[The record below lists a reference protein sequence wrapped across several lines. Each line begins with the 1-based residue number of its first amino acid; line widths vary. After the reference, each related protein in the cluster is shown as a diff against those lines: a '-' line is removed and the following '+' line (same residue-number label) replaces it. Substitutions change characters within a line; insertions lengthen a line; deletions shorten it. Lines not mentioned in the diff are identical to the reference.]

1 MNIALPPSRRP
12 QLVVALL
19 TLVAAAVLA
28 AVLSLGGSPGRALA
42 DQNPNNI
49 ACHGF
54 VQKGNPDADDPTATQ
69 VAYTFGCN
77 APITGYQVQPQYEVQ
92 GLETEVFAV
101 DGTTKQVV
109 PTDAFSCFGDIPG
122 YGVNCTGTY
131 GGHYR
136 QVKGSFSIDRPLC
149 AEPRV
154 DPVVTVTWATADA
167 TGKVTQY
174 LSGPFDLGRP
184 RGCPRSKGRH
194 PLRIPKVKQDSP
206 Y

>member
-1 MNIALPPSRRP
+1 MPLADWSWRRP
-12 QLVVALL
+12 KAVAALAVTL
-19 TLVAAAVLA
+19 AAGALVAVL
-28 AVLSLGGSPGRALA
+28 VLGGSPGRALA

-54 VQKGNPDADDPTATQ
+54 VKKGAPEADDPTATQ

-77 APITGYQVQPQYEVQ
+77 GPITGYQIQPQYEIQ
-92 GLETEVFAV
+92 GIETEVFAV

-122 YGVNCTGTY
+122 FGVNCTGTY

-136 QVKGSFSIDRPLC
+136 QVRGRFSLDRALC
-149 AEPRV
+149 EEPRV
-154 DPVVTVTWATADA
+154 DPLLTVTYATADA
-167 TGKVTQY
+167 AGKVTQY
-174 LSGPFDLGRP
+174 IGGPFDLGRP
-184 RGCPRSKGRH
+184 RYCPRSKDPH
-194 PLRIPKVKQDSP
+194 PLRIPKAKEDSP